1 MKGLLIGS
9 MVLLSFF
16 VTSSYACGCSEEKK
30 CSSHCAGACV
40 DKTCSATPSSSKDT
54 KSEQ

>member
-16 VTSSYACGCSEEKK
+16 VTSSYACGCSEQKK
-30 CSSHCAGACV
+30 CPSNCAGACV
-40 DKTCSATPSSSKDT
+40 DKTYPATPSSKGT
-54 KSEQ
+54 KIEQ